1 MTKKILKGLLVV
13 GLMVILGVLLAAC
26 QKATEAPTQESFPPP
41 ATAVP
46 CPECPADISGSVP
59 FWTAWLDSPHADA
72 KAEAFVHWDAASPPE
87 IPPSCA
93 TCHSDQGFQDFLGA
107 DGSAVGT
114 VDKVVKAP
122 AGTLVCK
129 TCHNTAADSLSSV
142 TFPSGITLTGLGP
155 EARCMVCHQGREA
168 KSTVDAAIEKAALAD
183 VDTVAAPD
191 VLGFRN
197 IHYFAAAATLYGTE
211 VKGGYEY
218 DGKSY
223 DFKNGHVDGFNT
235 CVGCHDQHTL
245 QVKVESC
252 SQCHTDVKTVE
263 DLWNV
268 REPSSIMDYDG
279 DGNVTEGMYYEIQ
292 GLQELLTKALQGYSK
307 EITGAMIGYN
317 PAAYPYFFIDTNGDG
332 KLDDTEAVSDNGF
345 KSWTP
350 RLLKAA
356 YNLQVSVKDPGA
368 YAHGNKYIVQL
379 LYDSIEDLNTK
390 MTAPVDLKT
399 AHREDA
405 GHFAGDSMAFRDWDS
420 EGEVPYR
427 CAKCHSAKGLPEFL
441 ANGGTVVFTSSGTTL
456 TAGIGSVE
464 VSNGFMCI
472 TCHDEANFP
481 ALYAVT
487 NVPFPSGANVT
498 FSKKDADGNL
508 VPDSAN
514 LCLECHQGRESTNSV
529 NAYLKGKEPDAV
541 LGTLSF
547 KNIHYFAAGATL
559 FGDVAKGAYQY
570 SGQEYVGV
578 HPHVETA
585 GFTCSTCH
593 DVHQLAVNTGS
604 CAGCHPAAKDGLD
617 KIRMSTVD
625 YNGNGDVTEGIA
637 AEITTFADALYA
649 EIKTYA
655 STKAGVGIVY
665 DPNSNPYF
673 FVDKDGDGKA
683 DVDDKGAKIRYNAWT
698 PRLMEAGFNYQYYVK
713 DPGAFTHNAK
723 YVIQF
728 LYDSIKDLGGNVSK
742 FTRP

>member
-1 MTKKILKGLLVV
+1 MTKKILKGLLII
-13 GLMVILGVLLAAC
+13 GLMVVLGVLLVAC
-26 QKATEAPTQESFPPP
+26 QKATETPTQEYFPPAP
-41 ATAVP
+41 TAVP
-46 CPECPADISGSVP
+46 CPECPADISGSIP
-59 FWTAWLDSPHADA
+59 FYTAFLGSGHADA
-72 KAEAFVHWDAASPPE
+72 KAEAFNHWNEADPAI

-93 TCHSDQGFQDFLGA
+93 NCHSDAGYQDFLGA

-114 VDKVVKAP
+114 VDAEVKAP
-122 AGTLVCK
+122 AGTLACK
-129 TCHNTAADSLSSV
+129 TCHNSATEALSSV

-183 VDTVAAPD
+183 EDTVAAPD

-252 SQCHTDVKTVE
+252 SMCHTDVKTVE

-292 GLQELLTKALQGYSK
+292 GMQELLTKALQGYSK

-317 PAAYPYFFIDTNGDG
+317 PAAYPYFFVDTNGDG
-332 KLDDTEAVSDNGF
+332 TLDDTEAVSDNSF

-368 YAHGNKYIVQL
+368 FAHGNKYIVQL

-390 MTAPVDLKT
+390 MTAPVVLKT

-420 EGEVPYR
+420 EGEVPFG
-427 CAKCHSAKGLPEFL
+427 CAKCHSSVGLPEFIK
-441 ANGGTVVFTSSGTTL
+441 NGGTVTFTSRGTTL
-456 TAGIGSVE
+456 TAGVGAAP
-464 VSNGFMCI
+464 VSNGFMCV
-472 TCHDEANFP
+472 TCHDESNFP

-508 VPDSAN
+508 VPVNSN
-514 LCLECHQGRESTNSV
+514 LCLECHQGRESTGSL
-529 NAYLKGKEPDAV
+529 NAYLKGKEPDTV
-541 LGTLSF
+541 LDTLSF
-547 KNIHYFAAGATL
+547 KNVHYFAAGATL
-559 FGDVAKGAYQY
+559 FGNAAMGAYQY
-570 SGQEYVGV
+570 EGKEYVGV

-585 GFTCSTCH
+585 NFTCSSCH
-593 DVHQLAVNTGS
+593 DVHQLGVKEDT
-604 CAGCHPAAKDGLD
+604 CVGCHPAAKDGID

-625 YNGNGDVTEGIA
+625 YDGDGNVTEGVA
-637 AEITTFADALYA
+637 GEISTLTDALYA

-655 STKAGVGIVY
+655 STKSGVGILY
-665 DPNSNPYF
+665 DPNSYPYF
-673 FVDKDGDGKA
+673 YVDKDGDGKP
-683 DVDDKGAKIRYNAWT
+683 DLNDKGAVIRYNAWT
-698 PRLMEAGFNYQYYVK
+698 PRLLKAGFNLQYVMK
-713 DPGAFTHNAK
+713 DPGAFAHNAK

-728 LYDSIKDLGGNVSK
+728 TIDSIADLGGNVTK
-742 FTRP
+742 YTRP